1 MTLRTEKK
9 DRRWPSFSSSSD
21 LYPTITPVLSLT
33 SSFATVGRN
42 TGRLYRKRKEWLL
55 KVELLSWVV
64 LDSHVRSTLFT
75 LDRQNSNQVSENSC
89 AEAVPSTPP
98 SEVMW
103 SE

>member
-55 KVELLSWVV
+55 KVELLSSLKIRVSGFE
-64 LDSHVRSTLFT
+64 LGPDSREKS
-75 LDRQNSNQVSENSC
+75 SWKIGEK
-89 AEAVPSTPP
+89 
-98 SEVMW
+98 
-103 SE
+103 